1 MSVWG
6 IGAYYDED
14 KASDFISN
22 GVACL
27 GWSKQDAQPLH
38 SMLSS
43 IKIGDIIYIK
53 SFVTQKK
60 QLIVKAIGIVTG
72 EVCDKPN
79 KTNLGC
85 GVCVKWKENFSE
97 EVFDVTPEM
106 YRNNVFNKS
115 LYEEFNEEIITFII
129 NRLMQ

>member
-6 IGAYYDED
+6 IGAFYDKD
-14 KASDFISN
+14 VSSDFISY

-27 GWSKQDAQPLH
+27 GWSKKDAQPLH
-38 SMLSS
+38 LMLSA

-60 QLIVKAIGIVTG
+60 QLIVKAVGIVTSK
-72 EVCDKPN
+72 VCDNPKN
-79 KTNLGC
+79 TNLGC

-97 EVFDVTPEM
+97 EIFDISPEM
-106 YRNNVFNKS
+106 YRNNVFNNS
-115 LYEEFNEEIITFII
+115 LYEEYNADIIE
-129 NRLMQ
+129 RLIDKLMV

>member
-6 IGAYYDED
+6 IGAYYNED

-27 GWSKQDAQPLH
+27 GWARKDAQPLH

-60 QLIVKAIGIVTG
+60 QLIVKAIGIVTS
-72 EVCDKPN
+72 EACDKPN

-85 GVCVKWKENFSE
+85 GVCVKWKENFRE

-106 YRNNVFNKS
+106 YRNNVFNNS
-115 LYEEFNEEIITFII
+115 LYEEFNEDILYFII
-129 NRLMQ
+129 KQLLN